1 MAKIKLGLKADA
13 NSACQEALLIGDY
26 PYITSAKW
34 WVGGDGK
41 MLTWAKK
48 KIQRKKIA
56 FHNFFDKNII
66 GAVGLILIYFW
77 NKIISKTYP
86 FSQNKP

>member
-34 WVGGDGK
+34 WVGGDGQ
-41 MLTWAKK
+41 MLMITDKVGRLGWPNADVSKK
-48 KIQRKKIA
+48 KMHFTISLTKTLL
-56 FHNFFDKNII
+56 
-66 GAVGLILIYFW
+66 GLLI
-77 NKIISKTYP
+77 
-86 FSQNKP
+86 

>member
-34 WVGGDGK
+34 WVGGDGQ
-41 MLTWAKK
+41 MLMITDKVGRWGWPNADVSKK
-48 KIQRKKIA
+48 QRFKEKKIA

-66 GAVGLILIYFW
+66 GVVDLILIYF
-77 NKIISKTYP
+77 
-86 FSQNKP
+86 

>member
-34 WVGGDGK
+34 WVGGDGQMLIITDK
-41 MLTWAKK
+41 MGRWGWSNADVSKK
-48 KIQRKKIA
+48 KDSKKKKLPFTISL
-56 FHNFFDKNII
+56 KRTLL
-66 GAVGLILIYFW
+66 GLLV
-77 NKIISKTYP
+77 
-86 FSQNKP
+86 

>member
-34 WVGGDGK
+34 WVGGGWPNADVS
-41 MLTWAKK
+41 KK
-48 KIQRKKIA
+48 KDSKK
-56 FHNFFDKNII
+56 KNC
-66 GAVGLILIYFW
+66 
-77 NKIISKTYP
+77 ISQ
-86 FSQNKP
+86 FL

>member
-34 WVGGDGK
+34 WVGGDGQ
-41 MLTWAKK
+41 MLMITDKVGRWGWPNANVSKK
-48 KIQRKKIA
+48 KIQRKKKLHFTISLT
-56 FHNFFDKNII
+56 KTLMEL
-66 GAVGLILIYFW
+66 LI
-77 NKIISKTYP
+77 
-86 FSQNKP
+86 

>member
-34 WVGGDGK
+34 WVGGDGQI
-41 MLTWAKK
+41 LTWEKKK
-48 KIQRKKIA
+48 KINRKKIA
-56 FHNFFDKNII
+56 FHNFFNKNII
-66 GAVGLILIYFW
+66 GA
-77 NKIISKTYP
+77 
-86 FSQNKP
+86 